1 MICGDK
7 QEIGEK
13 AYNLR
18 CLQENQICIPGTTV
32 IPNDMCAYIDGLKK
46 NGSEISEINAIL
58 EEKNFFG
65 FEKKLNY
72 PFIIRSS
79 SIDEDNEKKSN
90 AGKYMSIYNCTS
102 RMDLINDIIKCWNSK
117 NSNESMGVIIQE
129 QLFPYCSGVAFISDD
144 NGERRLFVEGV
155 IGLGELLVSGYVTP
169 STYLYDYAKD
179 DFTLIHKTTQ
189 RVAEFPLKDNTI
201 APTDEFCVGEHP
213 FRVMNL
219 RRNVCYALCD
229 YMHDYWAHSQ
239 EILGMLKEECFKI
252 YDSFGAS
259 DIEWVYGENGKMY
272 IVQRRPITRAVNFN
286 INSVVDNNTRKNNG
300 TTIVSG
306 KAVGKLVS
314 LSEYNGEDDVIVF
327 ATMFLPR
334 DIIRVSNA
342 RGIISIECSLLSHC
356 SILAREY
363 GIPYWAGVDMSLY
376 EKNKGCMVDIDFDKK
391 EIKMPDTTK
400 QELKPKTIGEPFK
413 MNIFDPITL
422 YCIPEAEKEKYT
434 ISITIKKMISKYYD
448 AEFLERVWGDV

>member
-7 QEIGEK
+7 QEIGAK

-18 CLQENQICIPGTTV
+18 SLQENQICIPGTTV
-32 IPNDMCAYIDGLKK
+32 VPNNMCAYIDELKK
-46 NGSEISEINAIL
+46 NGSKISEINAIL
-58 EEKNFFG
+58 EEENFFD
-65 FEKKLNY
+65 FERELNY

-79 SIDEDNEKKSN
+79 SIDEDNEEKSN

-102 RMDLINDIIKCWNSK
+102 RMDLINYIIKCWNSK
-117 NSNESMGVIIQE
+117 NNNESMGVIIQE

-169 STYLYDYAKD
+169 STYLYDYAGD
-179 DFTLIHKTTQ
+179 EFTLIHKTTQ

-201 APTDEFCVGEHP
+201 APTDDFCIGEHP

-219 RRNVCYALCD
+219 RKNVCYALCD

-252 YDSFGAS
+252 YDSFGTS

-272 IVQRRPITRAVNFN
+272 IVQRRPITKNVNFDVN
-286 INSVVDNNTRKNNG
+286 IVGDNSTKKNIG

-306 KAVGKLVS
+306 KAVGKLVN

-327 ATMFLPR
+327 ATMFLPK
-334 DIIRVSNA
+334 DIIKVSNA
-342 RGIISIECSLLSHC
+342 RGIISVECSLLSHC

-376 EKNKGCMVDIDFDKK
+376 EKNRGRIVDVDFDKK
-391 EIKMPDTTK
+391 EIKTTDTIK
-400 QELKPKTIGEPFK
+400 QELKPKKLEEPFET
-413 MNIFDPITL
+413 NIFDPITL
-422 YCIPEAEKEKYT
+422 NCILEAEKEKHT
-434 ISITIKKMISKYYD
+434 ISITVKKMISEYYD
-448 AEFLERVWGDV
+448 AEFIERVWGDI